1 MGGAGDP
8 APAEAARATSGLGIG
23 AGSWRDH
30 PGRGE
35 GEGAAESSGA
45 DLAQVL
51 RSAARDTRR
60 SRARQAEERAAHLG
74 VRLVLPTGVALLP
87 AFVVLGIVPTVMSL
101 LGGTL
106 TLTAAGTVTP

>member
-1 MGGAGDP
+1 M
-8 APAEAARATSGLGIG
+8 L
-23 AGSWRDH
+23 
-30 PGRGE
+30 
-35 GEGAAESSGA
+35 AESSGA

-106 TLTAAGTVTP
+106 TLTAAGMVTP